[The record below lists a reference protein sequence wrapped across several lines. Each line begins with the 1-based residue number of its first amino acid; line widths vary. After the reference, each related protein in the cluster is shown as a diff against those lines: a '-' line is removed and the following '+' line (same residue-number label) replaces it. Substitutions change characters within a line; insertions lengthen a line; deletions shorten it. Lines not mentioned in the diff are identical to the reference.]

1 MADSVF
7 VNGRSRP
14 VIMENMRERIER
26 GDIKLERAEA
36 IKVRSRKVVNWI
48 LQADSQHYKAM
59 CDIAAD
65 RAVKLQQP

>member
-1 MADSVF
+1 
-7 VNGRSRP
+7 
-14 VIMENMRERIER
+14 MENMSQRIDR

-36 IKVRSRKVVNWI
+36 IKVSTVVPKKKGI
-48 LQADSQHYKAM
+48 SQTDLTCCKAM